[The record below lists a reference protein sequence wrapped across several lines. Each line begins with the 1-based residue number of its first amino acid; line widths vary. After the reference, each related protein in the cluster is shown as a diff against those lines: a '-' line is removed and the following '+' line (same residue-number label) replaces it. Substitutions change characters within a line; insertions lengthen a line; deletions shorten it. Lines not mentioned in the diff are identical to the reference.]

1 MVAKRRLK
9 IKQLQIATG
18 DGDIVNI
25 ATVAEEIIIAIT
37 VMVDAV
43 AETRLVEKG
52 FKIFITRHAAA
63 WLCFIIR
70 KRAQVLIQAF

>member
-25 ATVAEEIIIAIT
+25 ATVAEEIIIAII

-52 FKIFITRHAAA
+52 FQIFIH
-63 WLCFIIR
+63 
-70 KRAQVLIQAF
+70 QARCCLAVFHYS